1 MSCRIILFSDIH
13 EEAVFSAGAWK
24 DKRLIGWLNSRVMR
38 GKTFDRS
45 RTDRAVRFILENKPD
60 IVVFPGDAVSTS
72 APEEFDT
79 AWRRLRPLA
88 ESGIPLIF
96 TPGNHDIYT
105 RDRACLAALED
116 FYRKMNGGR
125 AYDPEPYLL
134 EVKGVRFAAVH
145 CAKPVPWVMSS
156 GRMTKSTTAFLRRAA
171 EDASS
176 APLVCVGHFPILIDH
191 PIRESRRRVF
201 GAGEAAEMIRSG
213 KIALSLCG
221 HMHHGY
227 EKTDARGYGEVCAG
241 SLTRYGSLVV
251 ITCRE
256 DTGTFELKREMI
268 V

>member
-24 DKRLIGWLNSRVMR
+24 DKRILGWLNSRLMR

-45 RTDRAVRFILENKPD
+45 RTDRAVQYILENKPD
-60 IVVFPGDAVSTS
+60 IVVFPGDAVSTG

-105 RDRACLAALED
+105 RDRTCRTAMED
-116 FYRKMNGGR
+116 FFRKMNGGR
-125 AYDPEPYLL
+125 TYDPEPYLI
-134 EVKGVRFAAVH
+134 EVKGLRFAAIH

-156 GRMTKSTTAFLRRAA
+156 GRMTPSTTAFLRRVA
-171 EDASS
+171 EEPSS
-176 APLVCVGHFPILIDH
+176 APLVCAGHFPILIDH
-191 PIRESRRRVF
+191 PLRESRRRVF
-201 GAGEAAEMIRSG
+201 GAGEAAAMIRSG

-221 HMHHGY
+221 HMHLGY
-227 EKTDARGYGEVCAG
+227 EKVDNRGYGEICAG

-251 ITCRE
+251 ITYRDE
-256 DTGTFELKREMI
+256 TRTFELKREMI
-268 V
+268 A